1 MQLIVDREG
10 TELWEDVINQQ
21 DYYVHFAARRQESI
35 TKLGG
40 DDGYGSFP
48 VNHGDHNKFIPFP
61 KCSGLCYFNPPSP
74 KEKKD
79 DQSLSEFV
87 SILESLPSLIQKYI
101 PLKKMHKI
109 YDSHCVETPDET
121 RRSLVIIDGGRFE
134 FYIPTSEENSMTSS
148 FMFDTHIMGPLMS
161 KWLMPKLTYLKTPT
175 DFKDQLLKYIARCYD
190 QSYQIHAISFI
201 LDYPKSSAVRQW
213 SHIDGY
219 KNMYQGSISCGNGS
233 SVTLEF
239 CCLDTK
245 VTTPSDLQH
254 VWKFLP
260 KTNGVISAI
269 HGNSFCTHLIRQ
281 SS

>member
-1 MQLIVDREG
+1 
-10 TELWEDVINQQ
+10 
-21 DYYVHFAARRQESI
+21 
-35 TKLGG
+35 
-40 DDGYGSFP
+40 
-48 VNHGDHNKFIPFP
+48 
-61 KCSGLCYFNPPSP
+61 
-74 KEKKD
+74 
-79 DQSLSEFV
+79 
-87 SILESLPSLIQKYI
+87 
-101 PLKKMHKI
+101 MHKI

-239 CCLDTK
+239 CCLDPK

-269 HGNSFCTHLIRQ
+269 HGNSFCTHLLKEYSSLLNHAADAPLNPVSFQKSITTKHLSAKKKSDETPVAAGTVFRMPGNTIHAGPESDKRYLRAIFLCCQ
-281 SS
+281 ST